1 MSKLATVQTDRA
13 HSDRLAGEHERHLR
27 SAIEHAPI
35 GMAFVSSAGLFTEVN
50 PAFCALVGRAAEDLV
65 GTNVYAI
72 THPDDVA
79 ADIASARAA
88 VEGGHQ
94 SYRTEKRYLSI
105 DGRAV
110 HVQVV
115 VAVVHFGE
123 GDHSFIAQCIDISA
137 RKAVETAQAEALRK
151 ERRLVAELREVERL
165 RAEFVATASHELRT
179 PLVSM
184 LGYLEL
190 AADDLHEGA
199 APEGVAS
206 LIDSATRNARRLQA
220 LTDDLL
226 AIAQLEAG
234 TVPKRL
240 DPVGIATLV
249 ARVAETIG
257 VIARQSDV
265 DLETDVG
272 PSAGWVIGDET
283 QLERMLL
290 NLVGNAVKFTEA
302 GGTVRIVAGWDTGL
316 GDKVTIQVADDGAGI
331 DPTEQDKLFTRFFR
345 SSLAR
350 ENAVAGTGLG
360 LAIAREAVEAH
371 DGTISVVSELG
382 VGSVFTVVLP
392 RTQRVEE
399 LAKLSG

>member
-1 MSKLATVQTDRA
+1 MSKLASVQTDRA
-13 HSDRLAGEHERHLR
+13 HLNRLEGEREGHLR
-27 SAIEHAPI
+27 STIEHAPI
-35 GMAFVSSAGLFTEVN
+35 GMAFFSSAGLFTEVN
-50 PAFCALVGRAAEDLV
+50 PAFCSLVGREAAELV

-79 ADIASARAA
+79 AGIASARAA
-88 VEGGHQ
+88 VEAGHS
-94 SYRTEKRYLSI
+94 SYRTEKRYLTP

-110 HVQVV
+110 PVQVV
-115 VAVVHFGE
+115 VAVVPFGD
-123 GDHSFIAQCIDISA
+123 GDYNFIAQCIDITA

-165 RAEFVATASHELRT
+165 RADFVATASHELRT

-190 AADDLHEGA
+190 AADDISQGA
-199 APEGVAS
+199 PADGVAS
-206 LIDSATRNARRLQA
+206 LIDSAMRNARRLQA

-234 TVPKRL
+234 AIPKRL
-240 DPVGIATLV
+240 DPVCIATLV
-249 ARVAETIG
+249 GRVAETVG
-257 VIARQSDV
+257 VIARQTDV
-265 DLETDVG
+265 DLVTDVG
-272 PSAGWVIGDET
+272 PATGWVIGDEA

-290 NLVGNAVKFTEA
+290 NLAGNAVKFTDA
-302 GGTVRIVAGWDTGL
+302 GGTVRIAAGGGTGL
-316 GDKVTIQVADDGAGI
+316 GDRVTIQVADDGAGI
-331 DPTEQDKLFTRFFR
+331 DPAEQDQLFTRFFR

-399 LAKLSG
+399 LPKLSG